1 MATEKEKLD
10 VWNKGATIRGQNPD
24 VYRRDSEGN
33 KIRFA
38 SYGATTDL
46 GWEID
51 HIKPTARGGAD
62 TLANKQPL
70 QTAAN
75 RAKSDEVKK

>member
-1 MATEKEKLD
+1 MVTETEKRA
-10 VWNKGATIRGQNPD
+10 VWDKGDPIRGKNPD

-33 KIRFA
+33 KIRYA
-38 SYGATTDL
+38 SHGAETDL

-75 RAKSDEVKK
+75 REKSDNL